1 MEFDLAT
8 LFWMVKW
15 LSFDLW
21 NLHVAE
27 RCTVFSK
34 SNEKSVGDFLPVVWG
49 MHKAGKFQ
57 PLQLLHNSSEFLGS
71 KHDASSSIMRMQEFK
86 FEYIYVL
93 WQLYF
98 DVMINHRTS
107 TFLSL
112 SPFYIETI
120 IVHSLTLKND
130 IVLHNWKYKPVF

>member
-1 MEFDLAT
+1 
-8 LFWMVKW
+8 
-15 LSFDLW
+15 
-21 NLHVAE
+21 
-27 RCTVFSK
+27 
-34 SNEKSVGDFLPVVWG
+34 

-57 PLQLLHNSSEFLGS
+57 PLQLLHNSNEFLGS

-98 DVMINHRTS
+98 DVMINHHTS

-112 SPFYIETI
+112 SPFYVETI